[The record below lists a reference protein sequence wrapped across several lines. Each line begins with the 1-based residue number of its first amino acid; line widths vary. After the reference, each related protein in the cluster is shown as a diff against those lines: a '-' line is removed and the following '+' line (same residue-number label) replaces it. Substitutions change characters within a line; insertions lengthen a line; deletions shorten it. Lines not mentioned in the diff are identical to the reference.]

1 MKPTNQQKLTNQPL
15 IPSPVKN
22 SQNKDT
28 KRKQFEENGYFI
40 FKNILDQNH
49 LESLREFSD
58 EVLNQHDEDHFKVN
72 RTTGSMA
79 LIDWAVVQKYKVLGD
94 LVVHSK
100 IKTVL
105 YEMGFTDPK
114 FGHGRIISKPPKSP
128 RLFWHEDGRFWNDP
142 ISYTTQPIQC
152 F

>member
-1 MKPTNQQKLTNQPL
+1 M
-15 IPSPVKN
+15 KN

-79 LIDWAVVQKYKVLGD
+79 
-94 LVVHSK
+94 
-100 IKTVL
+100 
-105 YEMGFTDPK
+105 
-114 FGHGRIISKPPKSP
+114 
-128 RLFWHEDGRFWNDP
+128 
-142 ISYTTQPIQC
+142 
-152 F
+152 